1 MIKKLNVVIYG
12 DSIVSC
18 SLLELNK
25 RWIEILKKK
34 FNKKFKNSVS
44 LKIFSFNG
52 ATTND
57 AIINFK
63 SIKLVKKIDL
73 IIFMFGINDSVYW
86 MSKKGKPRVNLNRFK
101 KNIIMLFKKTN
112 KHCNAQVVFMIAHK
126 FLQNRFEVNKRTHN
140 YNYQKYGNAIIKIS
154 KSSKAK
160 IIDMRNKLITYPA
173 RKYCLPL
180 PDGLHLNNFGSLKY
194 SEIVYKFIIK
204 EVIRK
209 S

>member
-1 MIKKLNVVIYG
+1 
-12 DSIVSC
+12 
-18 SLLELNK
+18 
-25 RWIEILKKK
+25 
-34 FNKKFKNSVS
+34 
-44 LKIFSFNG
+44 
-52 ATTND
+52 
-57 AIINFK
+57 
-63 SIKLVKKIDL
+63 
-73 IIFMFGINDSVYW
+73 
-86 MSKKGKPRVNLNRFK
+86 
-101 KNIIMLFKKTN
+101 MLFKKTN

-194 SEIVYKFIIK
+194 IGNTFANVILAQFNLFIFNYIK
-204 EVIRK
+204 NFLFFQ
-209 S
+209 